1 MRRTPNAVC
10 ERPPEGGRF
19 CLLDRRHM
27 EITGFE
33 PVTPCVQ
40 SRCSTWLSYIPVV
53 RSGARA
59 PWHART
65 SARTGSSSIGP
76 GVEPA
81 RGPGPVGGPRWART
95 TDLPVISR
103 MLCQLSYEP
112 ALLRRRR
119 SSSQV
124 SKERSARCFGAAGSL
139 RGRQCSGPE
148 ATDLGWGTC
157 LDGSR
162 SFAVACS
169 LERR

>member
-1 MRRTPNAVC
+1 MRRTPKAVC

-40 SRCSTWLSYIPVV
+40 SRCSTRLSYIPVV
-53 RSGARA
+53 RSGTHTRR
-59 PWHART
+59 HARDQAQ
-65 SARTGSSSIGP
+65 SARR
-76 GVEPA
+76 VESV

-124 SKERSARCFGAAGSL
+124 SKERSARPERTAGSL
-139 RGRQCSGPE
+139 RGRQCSMPE

-162 SFAVACS
+162 SFALACS